1 MCYNN
6 NVIREKL
13 LFITL
18 KVNLMATVNDKEREM
33 ATIIQGMFSEIV
45 GDIKG
50 SGAAPIE
57 RVTCFIYL
65 DGEDPNLL
73 LLTKERLQFYAWLYE
88 NDYVDRDTN
97 FLRMAD
103 PDIKVH
109 KF

>member
-1 MCYNN
+1 
-6 NVIREKL
+6 
-13 LFITL
+13 
-18 KVNLMATVNDKEREM
+18 MATVNEKEREM

-45 GDIKG
+45 GGIKE

-57 RVTCFIYL
+57 RVPCFIYL

-73 LLTKERLQFYAWLYE
+73 FLTKECLKFYDWLYE
-88 NDYVDRDTN
+88 NDYVDSDIN
-97 FLRMAD
+97 FLRMDD

>member
-1 MCYNN
+1 
-6 NVIREKL
+6 
-13 LFITL
+13 
-18 KVNLMATVNDKEREM
+18 MATVNEKEREM

-57 RVTCFIYL
+57 RVPCFIYL

-73 LLTKERLQFYAWLYE
+73 LLTKECLKFYDWLYE
-88 NDYVDRDTN
+88 NDYVDRDIN
-97 FLRMAD
+97 FLRMDD